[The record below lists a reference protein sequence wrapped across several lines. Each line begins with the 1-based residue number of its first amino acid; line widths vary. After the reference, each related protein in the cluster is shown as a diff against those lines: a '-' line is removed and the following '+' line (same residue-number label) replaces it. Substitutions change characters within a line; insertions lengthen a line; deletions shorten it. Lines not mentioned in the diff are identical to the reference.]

1 MQTDK
6 FKFDYRLGTISQA
19 LNWRTSEN
27 KIVSYEP
34 YIREMRVWASLFRHV
49 DIFAPLSSEQIRVT
63 VSEYGFS
70 NVDFSFVSYSHAVKW
85 WGAIV
90 RLIQLPAVL
99 IKLISFIWK
108 HDILLIRSPSH
119 FGLFAHVI
127 VFLLRKK
134 SITKYAGYFSFF
146 EGERMPSIIERNFI
160 QRILRPPHYVLVY
173 GSSKSEHLIPFI
185 PAAISRDEISV
196 LKALRRE
203 RTDGKKLI
211 FYSLGKLVPAKNF
224 ELAIQSFGLL
234 FQERPDLDWE
244 YHLIGDGIE
253 LNKLVQ
259 LCEENKIGER
269 VFFEGKLSY
278 DDSMRKLVLADVVI
292 MPGVKEGW
300 PKVVIEGW
308 AVGAVPLVADAGIS
322 SHIIR
327 DTVNGFLFK
336 PEPNALKEHLVA
348 IFKASNSLSKIRK
361 TGWEEVAHFSIEE
374 FSKGIEDICSNKLKL

>member
-119 FGLFAHVI
+119 FGLFAHVL
-127 VFLLRKK
+127 VWLFRKK

-160 QRILRPPHYVLVY
+160 QWVLNPPHYALIY
-173 GSSKSEHLIPFI
+173 GPSKAGHLISFI
-185 PAAISRDEISV
+185 PAAISKPEIAFLKSLRNEATDAKRFQV
-196 LKALRRE
+196 LK
-203 RTDGKKLI
+203 
-211 FYSLGKLVPAKNF
+211 
-224 ELAIQSFGLL
+224 
-234 FQERPDLDWE
+234 
-244 YHLIGDGIE
+244 
-253 LNKLVQ
+253 
-259 LCEENKIGER
+259 
-269 VFFEGKLSY
+269 
-278 DDSMRKLVLADVVI
+278 
-292 MPGVKEGW
+292 
-300 PKVVIEGW
+300 
-308 AVGAVPLVADAGIS
+308 
-322 SHIIR
+322 
-327 DTVNGFLFK
+327 
-336 PEPNALKEHLVA
+336 
-348 IFKASNSLSKIRK
+348 
-361 TGWEEVAHFSIEE
+361 
-374 FSKGIEDICSNKLKL
+374 